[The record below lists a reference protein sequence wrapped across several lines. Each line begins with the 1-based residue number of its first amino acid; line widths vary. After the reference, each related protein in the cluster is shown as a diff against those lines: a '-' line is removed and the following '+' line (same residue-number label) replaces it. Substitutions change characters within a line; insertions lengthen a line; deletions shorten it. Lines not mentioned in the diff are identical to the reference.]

1 MFSYNIMNKLCSPA
15 MLYLVIS
22 AIAIISAFFK
32 KMSMMAIATKVVFVA
47 LWTWFL
53 NYLCSKGHTGI
64 SWFLVFFPLLF
75 YFLVLGLFMI
85 KQNSTL
91 VVAHGPEQHQDQMLY
106 M

>member
-64 SWFLVFFPLLF
+64 SWFLVLLPF
-75 YFLVLGLFMI
+75 ALFM
-85 KQNSTL
+85 
-91 VVAHGPEQHQDQMLY
+91 VAIVCSIELMRK